1 MKRDLRPATSVGGL
15 SKPDR
20 SRMQSAPT
28 TTPPPFDIAALLSSA
43 GGEGVSLPALV
54 LLARDITGNLALTE
68 TDLRPH
74 LTALLSR
81 GVLTCTNGRWK
92 LK

>member
-1 MKRDLRPATSVGGL
+1 
-15 SKPDR
+15 
-20 SRMQSAPT
+20 MQSAPT

>member
-1 MKRDLRPATSVGGL
+1 MKRDLRPSRNSGL
-15 SKPDR
+15 KSQVSP
-20 SRMQSAPT
+20 A
-28 TTPPPFDIAALLSSA
+28 PPFDIAALLSSA

-68 TDLRPH
+68 ADLRPH

-81 GVLTCTNGRWK
+81 GVLTCTAGRWR

>member
-1 MKRDLRPATSVGGL
+1 
-15 SKPDR
+15 
-20 SRMQSAPT
+20 MQSAPT
-28 TTPPPFDIAALLSSA
+28 TTPAPFDIVALLSSA

-54 LLARDITGNLALTE
+54 LLARDITGNLDLTE
-68 TDLRPH
+68 ADLRPH

-81 GVLTCTNGRWK
+81 GVLTCTNGRWR